1 MSLKVLLIDD
11 HMLFREGLISLLQRR
26 NIEVLAAVGDGNEG
40 IKLAQ
45 ELKPDIVL
53 LDKRMPIIDGISVLK
68 HLKKLGLE
76 MPIVMLTTSSNEQDL
91 LDALKAGASGYLL
104 KDMEPDGLV
113 TALRDI
119 HAGKTV
125 VALHRAAYLLYT
137 HRAQLERSGVLVIG
151 PTPTFIE
158 YVSRVLPSLGET
170 GVLLVPLGE
179 LYPGVVADTHDQ
191 EARTLALHGSHLA
204 GRALELTS
212 MGLHHKL
219 CHVLGGSFGLS
230 HAAVH
235 AVLLPHVAAF
245 NAPAAPEAMQRLAR
259 ALGAP
264 DPIAGLV
271 ELNRRLENPSS
282 LAELGLTERDIAAV
296 ATQAVTALPVSMW
309 RNSFGP

>member
-68 HLKKLGLE
+68 HLKKLDLQ

-113 TALRDI
+113 SALRDI

-125 VALHRAAYLLYT
+125 VAPPLTSVLVRFVKGDMTISKLIARNLGISDGTVKLHVKAVLRKLGVHSRVEAAVMYIEHNHRAA
-137 HRAQLERSGVLVIG
+137 E
-151 PTPTFIE
+151 
-158 YVSRVLPSLGET
+158 
-170 GVLLVPLGE
+170 
-179 LYPGVVADTHDQ
+179 
-191 EARTLALHGSHLA
+191 
-204 GRALELTS
+204 
-212 MGLHHKL
+212 
-219 CHVLGGSFGLS
+219 
-230 HAAVH
+230 
-235 AVLLPHVAAF
+235 
-245 NAPAAPEAMQRLAR
+245 
-259 ALGAP
+259 
-264 DPIAGLV
+264 
-271 ELNRRLENPSS
+271 
-282 LAELGLTERDIAAV
+282 
-296 ATQAVTALPVSMW
+296 PVDE
-309 RNSFGP
+309 